1 LTPKSELKNP
11 NFLGGGAVHQDLLFG
26 LDQRPP
32 WPRALVYGF
41 QWLII
46 FLPTL
51 MILSAISSEYLG
63 LQGGEKILFFQ
74 RVLLTTGG
82 IVILQTLWGHRYPL
96 LDGPSSALLLTLLVL
111 APGGMPAIQGGM
123 IIGGSLLVLLG
134 VLRLM
139 RYVEALF
146 TDNVVGVTL
155 ILIAI
160 TLLPYLVPLVIGQR
174 PGSPQGDLRLL
185 GVSLVTVIAIALF
198 SQKLGGS
205 FQALSLLWGILLGT
219 FLVGLVG
226 RLDFGV
232 RPGVPWFALPPS
244 PVSEPPRFVL
254 SAVVPFLVAYLA
266 VVINGVGSLYSI
278 GEIVGKEDMGRRVSR
293 GIGLTGAGGILA
305 GILGS
310 IGTVS
315 YGMSPGVVLITRVGS
330 RFPLTLCGVFL
341 CLLTFF
347 QKFLMLL
354 ISIPPSVVGAALLT
368 AMASQ
373 VGAGISVLARAGRSL
388 GGRDYLVVGL
398 PILLAGIIILLP
410 DDFSRG
416 FPYGVQ
422 AFLKNGLVVGVV
434 AVLLLEHLI
443 LREKK

>member
-174 PGSPQGDLRLL
+174 PGSPQGDLRIL

>member
-1 LTPKSELKNP
+1 LKPAPTP
-11 NFLGGGAVHQDLLFG
+11 NFLGGGTIHQDLLFG

-32 WPRALVYGF
+32 WPRALAYAF

-51 MILSAISSEYLG
+51 MILSSISSEYLR
-63 LQGGEKILFFQ
+63 LQGAEKILFFQ

-82 IVILQTLWGHRYPL
+82 IMILQTLWGHRYPL

-123 IIGGSLLVLLG
+123 IIGGILLVLLG
-134 VLRLM
+134 VLGLM

-155 ILIAI
+155 ILIAL

-174 PGSPQGDLRLL
+174 PGSPGGDLRIL

-198 SQKLGGS
+198 SQRLGGS
-205 FQALSLLWGILLGT
+205 LQALSLLWGILLGT

-226 RLDFGV
+226 RLDFEV
-232 RPGVPWFALPPS
+232 RPEVQWFALPS
-244 PVSEPPRFVL
+244 SLVSEPPRFVL

-347 QKFLMLL
+347 QRFLMLL

-373 VGAGISVLARAGRSL
+373 VGAGISVLARTGRPL
-388 GGRDYLVVGL
+388 GGRDYLVVGV

-410 DDFSRG
+410 EDFFRG
-416 FPYGVQ
+416 FHPGVQ

-434 AVLLLEHLI
+434 AVLLLEHLL
-443 LREKK
+443 LREKRRG

>member
-1 LTPKSELKNP
+1 M
-11 NFLGGGAVHQDLLFG
+11 A
-26 LDQRPP
+26 
-32 WPRALVYGF
+32 YGF
-41 QWLII
+41 QWMII

-63 LQGGEKILFFQ
+63 FQERERILFFQ

-82 IVILQTLWGHRYPL
+82 IMILQTLWGHRYPL

-123 IIGGSLLVLLG
+123 IIGGILLVLLG

-160 TLLPYLVPLVIGQR
+160 TLLPYLAPLIIGQH
-174 PGSPQGDLRLL
+174 PGSPRGDLRIL
-185 GVSLVTVIAIALF
+185 GVSLVTVTAIALF
-198 SQKLGGS
+198 SQRLAGFLKT
-205 FQALSLLWGILLGT
+205 LSLLWGILLGT
-219 FLVGLVG
+219 FLMGLLG
-226 RLDFGV
+226 RLDFSV
-232 RPGVPWFALPPS
+232 RPEVQWFALPTS
-244 PVSEPPRFVL
+244 LVSEPPRFIL
-254 SAVVPFLVAYLA
+254 SAILPFLVAYLA
-266 VVINGVGSLYSI
+266 VVINGVGSMYSI
-278 GEIVGKEDMGRRVSR
+278 GEIVGKENMGRRVAR
-293 GIGLTGAGGILA
+293 GIGLTGAGGIVA
-305 GILGS
+305 GALGS

-315 YGMSPGVVLITRVGS
+315 FGISPGVVLITRVGS

-341 CLLTFF
+341 CLLAFF

-373 VGAGISVLARAGRSL
+373 VGAGISVLTRTGRSL
-388 GGRDYLVVGL
+388 EGRDYLVVGL
-398 PILLAGIIILLP
+398 PILLAGIITLLP
-410 DDFSRG
+410 EDFFRTLS
-416 FPYGVQ
+416 FSAQ
-422 AFLKNGLVVGVV
+422 AFLKNGLVVGIV
-434 AVLLLEHLI
+434 AVLLLEHLV

>member
-1 LTPKSELKNP
+1 M
-11 NFLGGGAVHQDLLFG
+11 A
-26 LDQRPP
+26 
-32 WPRALVYGF
+32 YGF
-41 QWLII
+41 QWVII

-63 LQGGEKILFFQ
+63 FQERERILFFQ

-82 IVILQTLWGHRYPL
+82 IMILQTLWGHRYPL

-123 IIGGSLLVLLG
+123 IIGGILLVLLAA
-134 VLRLM
+134 LRLM

-160 TLLPYLVPLVIGQR
+160 TLLPYLAPLLIGQH
-174 PGSPQGDLRLL
+174 PGSPRGDLRIL
-185 GVSLVTVIAIALF
+185 GVSLVTVAAIALF
-198 SQKLGGS
+198 SQRLAG
-205 FQALSLLWGILLGT
+205 FFRTLSLLWGILLGT
-219 FLVGLVG
+219 FLMGLLG
-226 RLDFGV
+226 RLDFSV
-232 RPGVPWFALPPS
+232 RPEVQWFALPPS
-244 PVSEPPRFVL
+244 LVSEPPRFVL
-254 SAVVPFLVAYLA
+254 SAILPFLVAYLA
-266 VVINGVGSLYSI
+266 VVINGVGSMYSI
-278 GEIVGKEDMGRRVSR
+278 GEIVGKENMGRRVAR

-305 GILGS
+305 GVLGS

-315 YGMSPGVVLITRVGS
+315 FGISPGVVLITRVGS

-341 CLLTFF
+341 CLLAFF

-373 VGAGISVLARAGRSL
+373 VGAGISVLTRTGRSL
-388 GGRDYLVVGL
+388 GGRDYLVIGL
-398 PILLAGIIILLP
+398 PILLAGIITLLP
-410 DDFSRG
+410 EDFFRTLS
-416 FPYGVQ
+416 FSAQ
-422 AFLKNGLVVGVV
+422 AFLKNGLVVGIV
-434 AVLLLEHLI
+434 AVLLLEHLV